1 MPLPQYK
8 QQQQNKS
15 TKHNRNKRAV
25 KLAKWVC
32 FNDEIQKQNTSK
44 LRAHLVLCEY
54 AILII
59 QSFMVTVFAG
69 ITQTYLLRI
78 LLSTYMHHETTFL
91 FSEISRYVH
100 WESVFY
106 SVPFLISYWI
116 QVSDTK
122 LIFLFFLLSIDNVCF
137 FSRIVFIRLS
147 MLAVWIWQKFGWSVL
162 KCLKNRIRTKWIRI
176 DSKIAE
182 WIYRFNSISLPF
194 FHSFWDT
201 A

>member
-1 MPLPQYK
+1 MPLLQYK

-69 ITQTYLLRI
+69 IYA
-78 LLSTYMHHETTFL
+78 
-91 FSEISRYVH
+91 
-100 WESVFY
+100 FY
-106 SVPFLISYWI
+106 SPRICITKQLFYYLKFLDMCTERVSFI
-116 QVSDTK
+116 QCLFWYNTGYK
-122 LIFLFFLLSIDNVCF
+122 FQIRNLFFSFFCFQLITYVFFLELYLYAWVC
-137 FSRIVFIRLS
+137 
-147 MLAVWIWQKFGWSVL
+147 
-162 KCLKNRIRTKWIRI
+162 
-176 DSKIAE
+176 
-182 WIYRFNSISLPF
+182 
-194 FHSFWDT
+194 
-201 A
+201 

>member
-1 MPLPQYK
+1 M

-32 FNDEIQKQNTSK
+32 SNDEIQKQNISK

-78 LLSTYMHHETTFL
+78 LLSTFMHHETTFL
-91 FSEISRYVH
+91 LSKISRCVH
-100 WESVFY
+100 
-106 SVPFLISYWI
+106 
-116 QVSDTK
+116 
-122 LIFLFFLLSIDNVCF
+122 
-137 FSRIVFIRLS
+137 
-147 MLAVWIWQKFGWSVL
+147 
-162 KCLKNRIRTKWIRI
+162 
-176 DSKIAE
+176 
-182 WIYRFNSISLPF
+182 
-194 FHSFWDT
+194 
-201 A
+201 